1 MRRVTQIAIFSLIG
15 LIVLT
20 ACLADNSTTLL
31 IDSETQV
38 NDLVETGQAYGNSE
52 AAIYMSSGYD
62 LTLEV
67 GPLYP
72 KQDLSLLSNTGRPQF
87 LNFYADW

>member
-1 MRRVTQIAIFSLIG
+1 MGCDVKRVTEIAILSLIG
-15 LIVLT
+15 IMVLT
-20 ACLADNSTTLL
+20 ACLAGNSTTLL

-38 NDLVETGQAYGNSE
+38 NEPAETSQGYGNSE
-52 AAIYMSSGYD
+52 AAIYMSSDYD

-67 GPLYP
+67 GP
-72 KQDLSLLSNTGRPQF
+72 PQF